1 MLDRASIRNGMAR
14 GTLGAWLAASTLSVA
29 ALAALPTRAAPVE
42 IAVTGVTEARGHVR
56 VELCTKDTFLTSTC
70 PYQGDAPATIG
81 ATVVKIAEVPP
92 GEYAAQVFHDETD
105 QGVVHQNLLG
115 IPREKIGFSNDAPV
129 HLRGPRFRE
138 AAFSVGSELQR
149 ITLKVG
155 RLFGGH

>member
-1 MLDRASIRNGMAR
+1 MLDRAPNRDGRAR
-14 GTLGAWLAASTLSVA
+14 ATLSEWLATFAMLSA
-29 ALAALPTRAAPVE
+29 ALTAVPARTAPVE

-56 VELCTKDTFLTSTC
+56 VELCTKDTFLTSSC
-70 PYQGDAPATIG
+70 PYQGEAPATVG

-105 QGVVHQNLLG
+105 QGVIHQNLLG
-115 IPREKIGFSNDAPV
+115 IPREKIGFSNDARV
-129 HLRGPRFRE
+129 HLRGPRFQD

-149 ITLKVG
+149 ITLRVG